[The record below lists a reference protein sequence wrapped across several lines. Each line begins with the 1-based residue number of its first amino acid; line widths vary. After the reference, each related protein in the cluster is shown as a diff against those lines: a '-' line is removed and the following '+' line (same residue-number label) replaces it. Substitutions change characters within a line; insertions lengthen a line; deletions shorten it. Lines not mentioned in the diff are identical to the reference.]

1 MHCSSNL
8 QIIQKN
14 LRHCSASLLSMTW
27 WAGPLSKEKKQ
38 AGPAMTSEASTSPQ
52 KQNPPI
58 RHPPSSSRVLLHSV
72 AVSLPTSV
80 PRRPASYPADHHRGP
95 SQRPWPA
102 RSTSPPRSSPR
113 AAACRSAP
121 TPTRWPTP
129 GSVVAPAP
137 PSATRPRRR
146 SSCPPPSAPR
156 SSARPSSSSRSNR
169 RRSSTYY
176 SVFEW
181 HKLSTCATTWAS
193 WRTNKSL
200 KISVNWF
207 RNLNL
212 KVRTPYDGKLLFRTW
227 ICGYI
232 EEMYFFSII
241 TNRKYFT
248 YIRDGLFYITHKQQK
263 D

>member
-8 QIIQKN
+8 QIIQKKSKA
-14 LRHCSASLLSMTW
+14 LFGQSPEYDMIGRPLKQGEEASRPSNDERGLH
-27 WAGPLSKEKKQ
+27 K
-38 AGPAMTSEASTSPQ
+38 STSPQ

-58 RHPPSSSRVLLHSV
+58 RHPPSSSRVLLRSA

-129 GSVVAPAP
+129 GSAVTRAP

-232 EEMYFFSII
+232 EEMHFSVLLLIESI
-241 TNRKYFT
+241 SH
-248 YIRDGLFYITHKQQK
+248 I
-263 D
+263 

>member
-58 RHPPSSSRVLLHSV
+58 RHPPSSSRVLLHSA

-113 AAACRSAP
+113 AAA
-121 TPTRWPTP
+121 
-129 GSVVAPAP
+129 
-137 PSATRPRRR
+137 RRR
-146 SSCPPPSAPR
+146 
-156 SSARPSSSSRSNR
+156 R
-169 RRSSTYY
+169 RRGGRHREAPSLRRRQTPPGRGGGVHALLHQRQDPPQGPQAAAGAAGGDPPRTIQSSNG
-176 SVFEW
+176 
-181 HKLSTCATTWAS
+181 
-193 WRTNKSL
+193 TNYQTVL
-200 KISVNWF
+200 LHGLADVLI
-207 RNLNL
+207 NL
-212 KVRTPYDGKLLFRTW
+212 
-227 ICGYI
+227 
-232 EEMYFFSII
+232 
-241 TNRKYFT
+241 
-248 YIRDGLFYITHKQQK
+248 
-263 D
+263 